1 MQIKRTIEM
10 EQPAHPKI
18 GDIVIKTRGMDK
30 NKIGLVVMVFNS
42 QRLGNS
48 TVLSVVSEGEQ
59 KNWASHLTE
68 VINENR

>member
-1 MQIKRTIEM
+1 M

-18 GDIVIKTRGMDK
+18 GDIVMKTRGMDK

-42 QRLGNS
+42 RRRHHA
-48 TVLSVVSEGEQ
+48 VLSVVSEGEQ